1 MPISSYRIKLKE
13 GDINHI
19 TRFIL
24 FLPKSRNFDNEIF
37 ISTLLKQLG
46 FLSPRTF
53 KVKVKIN
60 NVESEYIL
68 QENLKKEFL
77 EHNNRVEGPILEAR
91 EYLSTF
97 NTLSLARISNKEWI
111 KGINQNYN
119 ISINSLRKLNFHR
132 LNGFSFRSKSIDFK
146 NSEGLAIDE
155 VLRFDKRN
163 LENKE
168 ANTIGTFQAFMYAMD
183 ASHGLSYD
191 DSRFYY
197 DPIYNSI
204 EPIYYDG
211 NTRIMSILN
220 YDSYKGKFVKNL
232 ENWKKVKM

>member
-1 MPISSYRIKLKE
+1 M
-13 GDINHI
+13 D
-19 TRFIL
+19 
-24 FLPKSRNFDNEIF
+24 
-37 ISTLLKQLG
+37 
-46 FLSPRTF
+46 
-53 KVKVKIN
+53 
-60 NVESEYIL
+60 
-68 QENLKKEFL
+68 
-77 EHNNRVEGPILEAR
+77 
-91 EYLSTF
+91 
-97 NTLSLARISNKEWI
+97 

-232 ENWKKVKM
+232 ENWKK